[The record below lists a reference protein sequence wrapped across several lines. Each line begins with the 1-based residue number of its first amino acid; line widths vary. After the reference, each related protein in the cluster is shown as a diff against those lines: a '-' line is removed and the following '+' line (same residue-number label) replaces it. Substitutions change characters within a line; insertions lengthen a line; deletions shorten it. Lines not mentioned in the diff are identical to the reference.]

1 MTPPPEAGLDTEV
14 ELVELDLPAKPEVV
28 AVARLVVGA
37 LAAADESFSEDRAA
51 DLRLA
56 VSEACT
62 NAIQAQRRKINGSG
76 AQLDPINL
84 RFEVTPGCI
93 DVTVEDHGGGFD
105 PGDLTSHPEVTDP
118 ERLQHERGLGIPLLQ
133 FLSDDVEFK
142 ATASGTIVAMTF
154 LARSDDEYER

>member
-1 MTPPPEAGLDTEV
+1 MTPPPDTGLETTA

-37 LAAADESFSEDRAA
+37 LAAADEAFSEDRAA

-62 NAIQAQRRKINGSG
+62 NAIQAQRRGADGSNAIG
-76 AQLDPINL
+76 PINL
-84 RFEVTPGCI
+84 RFELTPGCI
-93 DVTVEDHGGGFD
+93 EVTVEDHGGGFD
-105 PGDLTSHPEVTDP
+105 PGELTSHPEVTDP
-118 ERLQHERGLGIPLLQ
+118 ERLHHERGLGIPLLQ

-142 ATASGTIVAMTF
+142 PTDDGTIVAMTF
-154 LARSDDEYER
+154 FPRSDEFEQ